1 MSISRDMI
9 YVLAAVVLAGIGSG
23 VLRVSQNRTSRL
35 HLLLRAISRVV
46 VVLGFVLAGTV
57 FWWYL
62 SDSPRFLHAP
72 EFYLAAAFLGGSM
85 LWWFRP
91 LGAQARRRGMVQF
104 GYPVL
109 LMVLVSGLQLAA
121 YQIQRGKSH
130 SLHTA
135 LEAAEGQLAP
145 EIQFLDVSGAPRRL
159 SEFTGKVVL
168 LNFWATTCGPCVHEM
183 PGLSELQSKHKAR
196 GFVLVYLS
204 SEEPD
209 ILARF
214 FRGRNLDGIHGR
226 LVPQYPV
233 SAFYASGKAWP
244 ISFLIS
250 RSGVVRDVWLG
261 APPLDYAEKKI
272 EQEL

>member
-1 MSISRDMI
+1 MSISRDLI
-9 YVLAAVVLAGIGSG
+9 YVLAALVLAGVGSG

-46 VVLGFVLAGTV
+46 VLLGFVLAGTV
-57 FWWYL
+57 LWWSL
-62 SDSPRFLHAP
+62 SSSPGKFLHAP
-72 EFYLAAAFLGGSM
+72 EFYLAAAFLGGSTF
-85 LWWFRP
+85 WWFRP

-109 LMVLVSGLQLAA
+109 VMVLVGGWQLAA
-121 YQIQRGKSH
+121 HQIQRGESH
-130 SLHTA
+130 SLYTA
-135 LEAAEGQLAP
+135 LQAAEGQLAP

-159 SEFTGKVVL
+159 SEFRGEVVL

-183 PGLSELQSKHKAR
+183 PGLSELQRKHKTR

-214 FRGRNLDGIHGR
+214 FRGRNLDGINGR

-233 SAFYASGKAWP
+233 SAFYAPGKACP

-250 RSGVVRDVWLG
+250 RSGVVRDSWLG
-261 APPLDYAEKKI
+261 APPLDYAEGN
-272 EQEL
+272 